1 MHSRKAVCTTG
12 RWRLSVH
19 NTASTLDRHNNMHMM
34 SDRTSLTLTTVC
46 MARGYIWT
54 DEWHVTTSANGVSIS
69 RRVIES
75 HRGEVVS
82 PPSIMLL
89 LLPCSTLSNSIAS

>member
-1 MHSRKAVCTTG
+1 MLHNALLVTDVSVCGYIYSSDAGTWHVDMLTG
-12 RWRLSVH
+12 DFEGGV
-19 NTASTLDRHNNMHMM
+19 
-34 SDRTSLTLTTVC
+34 VC